1 MPAHDPV
8 ADLIGRLDRSVVAG
22 ARHRRELVAEI
33 EGDLR
38 EAVAARI
45 TAGQPEPA
53 AAAAV
58 AAEFGDPRT
67 VAAALSFEL
76 LAARGRRFTT
86 LTALGVVALLIAWY
100 VGMTTIVGLPGF
112 HLPAESGWMLQVSH
126 ALDVAGPL
134 LVGTAVAAWFAIRRW
149 GSPAA
154 IAAVAVL
161 QLGFAL
167 VLVAGALA
175 MAGTLAVP
183 AAGMAALVAL
193 VTFTVVLGVALTASS
208 ASVLLRWAAVSRE
221 PRRARS

>member
-1 MPAHDPV
+1 MPAPDPI
-8 ADLIGRLDRSVVAG
+8 ADLVGRLDRTVIAS
-22 ARHRRELVAEI
+22 ARRRREVVAEI

-38 EAVAARI
+38 EAVDART
-45 TAGQPEPA
+45 TAGQPAPA

-58 AAEFGDPRT
+58 AAEFGDARD

-76 LAARGRRFTT
+76 LAARGRRFTS
-86 LTALGVVALLIAWY
+86 LTAVGVVALLIAWY

-112 HLPAESGWMLQVSH
+112 RVPAESGWMLQVST

-154 IAAVAVL
+154 LAAVAVL

-167 VLVAGALA
+167 VLVLGAIA
-175 MAGTLAVP
+175 MAAMLAVP
-183 AAGMAALVAL
+183 AAGTAALVAL
-193 VTFTVVLGVALTASS
+193 VAFTIVLGAALAASS
-208 ASVLLRWAAVSRE
+208 ASVLRLWAAVSRE

>member
-8 ADLIGRLDRSVVAG
+8 TELIGRLDRSVVG
-22 ARHRRELVAEI
+22 SARRRREVVAEI

-38 EAVAARI
+38 EAVAGRTA
-45 TAGQPEPA
+45 AGQPASA

-58 AAEFGDPRT
+58 AAEFGDPRN
-67 VAAALSFEL
+67 VAAALSLEL

-86 LTALGVVALLIAWY
+86 LTAIGVVALLIAWY

-112 HLPAESGWMLQVSH
+112 RLPAESGWMLQVST

-134 LVGTAVAAWFAIRRW
+134 LVGTAVVAWFAIRRW

-154 IAAVAVL
+154 LAAVAVL
-161 QLGFAL
+161 QLGFTL
-167 VLVAGALA
+167 VLVAGAVA
-175 MAGTLAVP
+175 MAATLAVP
-183 AAGMAALVAL
+183 AAGMTALVVL
-193 VTFTVVLGVALTASS
+193 VAFTVVLGAAMTASS
-208 ASVLLRWAAVSRE
+208 TSVLLRWVAVSRE